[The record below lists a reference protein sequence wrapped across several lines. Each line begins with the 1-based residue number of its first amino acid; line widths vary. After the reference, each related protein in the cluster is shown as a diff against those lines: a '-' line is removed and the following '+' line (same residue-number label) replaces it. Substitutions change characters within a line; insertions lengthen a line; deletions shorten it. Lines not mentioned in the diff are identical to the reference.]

1 MTVLDGCVTN
11 ENYVEVETRQAEH
24 VSVTGQTAYNE
35 ITNSRII
42 LYARCSGGHTSFSR
56 LSNKKTTRQRR
67 GENKKTLD
75 NTIALYTRTK

>member
-35 ITNSRII
+35 ITSSYYII
-42 LYARCSGGHTSFSR
+42 CSLFWWAHVIFPSV
-56 LSNKKTTRQRR
+56 K
-67 GENKKTLD
+67 
-75 NTIALYTRTK
+75 